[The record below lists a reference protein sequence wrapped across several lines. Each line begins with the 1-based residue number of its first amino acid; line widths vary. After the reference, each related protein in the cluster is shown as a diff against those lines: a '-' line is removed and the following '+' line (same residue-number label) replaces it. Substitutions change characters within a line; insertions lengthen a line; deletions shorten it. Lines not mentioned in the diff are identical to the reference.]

1 MGSDAPSFRPPS
13 VGGGRLRHAAG
24 PVPRAFPARAD
35 TKGSDSR
42 MNPGGMAPSRPEG
55 HKSLRRTP
63 AEAPLAGGFG
73 ARIHWRM
80 IRFFSE

>member
-1 MGSDAPSFRPPS
+1 MLAQTRERS
-13 VGGGRLRHAAG
+13 V
-24 PVPRAFPARAD
+24 PARAD

-42 MNPGGMAPSRPEG
+42 MNSGGMASSRSEG

-63 AEAPLAGGFG
+63 AETALSGGFG
-73 ARIHWRM
+73 ARIRWRM